1 MNIKTVLKT
10 SVAAAALVAVAAPAT
25 AAVNNGNKN
34 SLTMSGQIARSL
46 VYQDNGNNS
55 ELFNVDGIDTNTRL
69 RWIASGEMTESIT
82 VGGIVEMN
90 MPLSNS
96 GYTLANGT
104 STSDST
110 TDSAAWG
117 MRKTEVTFSHK
128 AAGKLSIGQGSAAG
142 DGASTQSLG
151 SWGPSMSVQGIGGN
165 GSSQFNNSST
175 NALTGINVGS
185 ATGQYD
191 PGRID
196 RVRYDTPS
204 FGGFSLA
211 ASFGSNS
218 QSGVGATYSGK
229 FGGIQVAAG
238 AFYQASDGAGSS
250 GVEDTAGGSIA
261 VKHDSGI
268 SAHAGYTRESSI
280 GAAVI
285 EGSEWH
291 AGIGY
296 AANLTNLGTTGFAI
310 NYTSAEDSN
319 AAGDDATVIGIAVN
333 QNISA
338 VGTDVFLA
346 YSRTEYDTTG
356 TTNFDDFSAI
366 MAGTRLNF

>member
-1 MNIKTVLKT
+1 VNIKTVLKT

-46 VYQDNGNNS
+46 VYQDNGQES
-55 ELFNVDGIDTNTRL
+55 ELFNTDGVDTATRL

-90 MPLSNS
+90 MPSSNS
-96 GYTLANGT
+96 GYTLADDNNVAD
-104 STSDST
+104 STS
-110 TDSAAWG
+110 DSAAWG

-151 SWGPSMSVQGIGGN
+151 SWGPSMSVQGVGGN
-165 GSSQFNNSST
+165 GSSKFNNSST
-175 NALTGINVGS
+175 TSLTTINVGS

-211 ASFGSNS
+211 ASYGSQS
-218 QSGVGATYSGK
+218 QSGVGASYSGK

-238 AFYQASDGAGSS
+238 AFYQVQDGAAGAL
-250 GVEDTAGGSIA
+250 ENTAGGSVA

-268 SAHAGYTRESSI
+268 SAHVGYTRESNTTNT
-280 GAAVI
+280 V
-285 EGSEWH
+285 EGKEWH

-296 AANLTNLGTTGFAI
+296 AAALTNLGTTGFAV
-310 NYTSAEDSN
+310 NYTSSDDANAEGDS
-319 AAGDDATVIGIAVN
+319 ATVIGVAVN

-338 VGTDVFLA
+338 VGTDLFLA

-356 TTNFDDFSAI
+356 ATNFDDFSAI